1 VNDLSSELS
10 FRFKQTV
17 LALMM
22 TPVEYDAEQLY
33 KAIRVSS
40 SRFIIK
46 FNFLLSFACAKK
58 FFSQSNIL
66 FLHHILYSVKNCNC
80 SVFQGAG
87 TNEEA
92 IVEILCTRTNQQI
105 RDIRTTYR
113 NCKISFVTI
122 SCFLPHDA
130 MHKCSHRVVSVCLSL
145 RLSFH
150 HVHVFCRNEQTSSK
164 FFHHRLVTPF

>member
-1 VNDLSSELS
+1 MNDLSSELS

-33 KAIRVSS
+33 KAIRVLSTQ
-40 SRFIIK
+40 FIIK
-46 FNFLLSFACAKK
+46 FNFLPSFACAKK
-58 FFSQSNIL
+58 FFFRKVTFCFCIT
-66 FLHHILYSVKNCNC
+66 FCISVKNCNYA
-80 SVFQGAG
+80 VFQGAG

-130 MHKCSHRVVSVCLSL
+130 MHKCSHHVVSVCLSV
-145 RLSFH
+145 R
-150 HVHVFCRNEQTSSK
+150 HVLVFCRNEQTSSK
-164 FFHHRLVTPF
+164 FFRYQLVTLC